1 MSASP
6 ADGDSPQGK
15 AEATYNAAADYY
27 DSPANT
33 FWSRF
38 GQRTIERLPLQ
49 PGNRVLDVCCGAGA
63 SAIPAAR
70 AVRPGGTVVG
80 VDLSEKLLQLARKK
94 AAAEEISNVDFR
106 LGDML
111 DLREAEASFDAVVCV
126 FGIFFV
132 PDIPQAV
139 RALWRLVRPG
149 GMLAITTWGPQ
160 FLEPGSTAFWNSIR
174 DVRPDLYR
182 GFNPWDRICEPRT
195 VLAALRE
202 AGVENAQAIAESGE
216 HPIASPDAWWCAV
229 LGSGYR
235 GTLEQLTPAD
245 QERVRLANL
254 DFIERNGIGSVAAN
268 VVYATAVRSRDG
280 RGVVLE

>member
-1 MSASP
+1 MSAS
-6 ADGDSPQGK
+6 AAYSESPQGK
-15 AEATYNAAADYY
+15 AKATYNAAADFY

-49 PGNRVLDVCCGAGA
+49 PGNRVLDVCCGTGA

-70 AVRPGGTVVG
+70 AVRPGGAVVG
-80 VDLSEKLLQLARKK
+80 VDLSESLLHLARAK
-94 AAAEEISNVDFR
+94 AAAEGISNVDFH

-139 RALWRLVRPG
+139 RALWRLVRTG
-149 GMLAITTWGPQ
+149 GLLAVTTWGPQ
-160 FLEPGSTAFWNSIR
+160 FLEPGNTAFWNSIR
-174 DVRPDLYR
+174 DVRPDLYK
-182 GFNPWDRICEPRT
+182 GFNPWDRICEPSA
-195 VLAALRE
+195 VLNVLRE
-202 AGVENAQAIAESGE
+202 AGVENAQAFAEFGE
-216 HPIASPDAWWCAV
+216 HPIGSPDAWWCAV

-235 GTLEQLTPAD
+235 GTLEQMTRAD
-245 QERVRLANL
+245 RERVRVANR

-268 VVYATAVRSRDG
+268 VVYATAVRVSLR
-280 RGVVLE
+280 